1 MFPWGDISGLILGLF
16 PQFIIN
22 PLFWLV
28 TLLVINLYRRGS
40 RLEEQLFGVV
50 LTPVR
55 RQVLE
60 SVAAGL
66 VGGVIGSFI
75 LTFLGVSLSGAGI
88 IYVWPVA
95 ILLMLLSPR
104 LLCFAYAGGIVS
116 LSHLVFG
123 FPQVEIP
130 QLMALV
136 AVLHLMES
144 VLMFMTGHRHASPV
158 YVQRP
163 DGQVVGGYNLQK
175 FWPIPVVVMLTVLVE
190 DPQAVEGLVRMPD
203 WWPLL
208 RPQHTA
214 PPEGQELIYSL
225 FLVTAAL
232 GYTDVA
238 LASSPRRKAR
248 KSAVL
253 LGLFSVTLL
262 AAAVGASFFR
272 LMMYVA
278 ALWGP
283 LGHEA
288 VVYLGSR
295 GEFQK
300 PPLFSLP
307 ERGVQVLALI
317 PGRPG
322 EALGLE
328 SGETILEMNGKA
340 LYEPAQ
346 MHYLEDQEGVQE
358 LVTLQPWSGE
368 YRQRYFTL
376 DLPPGQGLGI
386 IHVPTG
392 QEPFLSLQTESRGQK
407 WWKALKRRLGGS

>member
-1 MFPWGDISGLILGLF
+1 MFPWGEISGLILGLF

-22 PLFWLV
+22 PLFWIV

-40 RLEEQLFGVV
+40 RLEQQLFGEA

-66 VGGVIGSFI
+66 VGGVIGSYI
-75 LTFLGVSLSGAGI
+75 LTLLGVSLSGAGI

-116 LSHLVFG
+116 ISHLLFG

-163 DGQVVGGYNLQK
+163 DGRVVGGYNLQK
-175 FWPIPVVVMLTVLVE
+175 FWPIPVVVMLTILVE
-190 DPQAVEGLVRMPD
+190 DPEAVDGLVRMPD

-208 RPQHTA
+208 RPQYTEV
-214 PPEGQELIYSL
+214 PEGQELIYSL

-238 LASSPRRKAR
+238 IASSPRRKAR
-248 KSAVL
+248 ASALL

-272 LMMYVA
+272 SLMYVA

-283 LGHEA
+283 LGHEV
-288 VVYLGSR
+288 VVYLGGR
-295 GEFQK
+295 GEFRK

-307 ERGVQVLALI
+307 ERGVKVMAVV

-322 EALGLE
+322 EALGLDP
-328 SGETILEMNGKA
+328 GEIVLEMNGQT
-340 LYEPAQ
+340 LYEPGQ
-346 MHYLEDQEGVQE
+346 MQYLEEQEGVRE
-358 LVTLQPWSGE
+358 LVTLQPDQEG
-368 YRQRYFTL
+368 YRQRYFSL
-376 DLPPGQGLGI
+376 DLAPGQRLGI

-392 QEPFLSLQTESRGQK
+392 QEPFLSLQTESRAQK
-407 WWKALKRRLGGS
+407 WWKALKRKFRGS